1 MKNFKKTLNLTL
13 LSIMVILIGFSSIN
27 YAMADDVQNVNDSS
41 NQYNN
46 IDYDS
51 ALYDNDGAVID
62 TDYDSDDF
70 DYDEGESNSYS
81 TFAENS
87 DEVVSANNTLFNVIP
102 KKDLEEFKPDK
113 VIDMEAKKAYK
124 VTGLKR
130 RLNIQRSYV
139 ASGYIFVSQSN
150 SKGTTFLSRCELK
163 GTTATFKDEM
173 KLVNFGHNQT
183 LQFYS
188 HNNKTY
194 VLIGCKFNEN
204 NKKDTDKN
212 DTDKNDTD
220 KKDED
225 KPDDFGHG
233 MTIQVGRIR
242 YKAGTT
248 ISNYTQINRMVRL
261 DCANTSGKPF
271 DTITQGDKEI
281 SPNIKTAIR
290 RMDASLSSN
299 KKYLV
304 LAVRGIH
311 KNIQYSYYDFDVIN
325 NLLDKVDGKTP
336 NYINCS
342 DNTSIKNACKFSCI
356 QERGKRILPNGSCQ
370 GIDFTNAYS
379 IYMSSG
385 SGTSGVKYDSNDKDH
400 KNPFYFNY
408 MPKIAKMVRSSNG
421 YSYPLCIRINNIY
434 TSDTVPNHT
443 NLPNYYME
451 IEGIQNTADYLYF
464 VLVPAKIPYEE
475 ESDNNPEKDTTQYI
489 YSLSKQDIEEKIS

>member
-51 ALYDNDGAVID
+51 ALYDDDGAVID

-81 TFAENS
+81 TFTENS

-102 KKDLEEFKPDK
+102 KKDVEEVKPDK
-113 VIDMEAKKAYK
+113 VIDMKAKKAYK
-124 VTGLKR
+124 VTGLKH

-150 SKGTTFLSRCELK
+150 SKGTTFLSRCKLK
-163 GTTATFKDEM
+163 GTIATYKDEM

-194 VLIGCKFNEN
+194 VLIGCKGNTN
-204 NKKDTDKN
+204 VDIKTGN
-212 DTDKNDTD
+212 
-220 KKDED
+220 
-225 KPDDFGHG
+225 PDDDRKLGQNL
-233 MTIQVGRIR
+233 TIQVGRIQ

-271 DTITQGDKEI
+271 DTILNDEQELKN
-281 SPNIKTAIR
+281 NIKTVIK

-304 LAVRGIH
+304 LAVRSIH
-311 KNIQYSYYDFDVIN
+311 EHIQYSYYDFDVIN
-325 NLLDKVDGKTP
+325 NLLDKVEGKTP
-336 NYINCS
+336 NYIDCS
-342 DNTSIKNACKFSCI
+342 DNTNLNNACKFSCV
-356 QERGKRILPNGSCQ
+356 QKKGKRILPNGSCQ

-385 SGTSGVKYDSNDKDH
+385 SGTSGEKFFTEDKNYE
-400 KNPFYFNY
+400 NPFYFNY

-421 YSYPLCIRINNIY
+421 YSYSLCIRINNIY

-443 NLPNYYME
+443 NLPDYYME

>member
-41 NQYNN
+41 NQYDNT
-46 IDYDS
+46 DYDS
-51 ALYDNDGAVID
+51 S
-62 TDYDSDDF
+62 DYDEDDIVNTDMGSDDF
-70 DYDEGESNSYS
+70 DYEDEETCSYS
-81 TFAENS
+81 TSTNND
-87 DEVVSANNTLFNVIP
+87 DEDDDKDNNKGVKKINVVA
-102 KKDLEEFKPDK
+102 KDFVEEVKPNK
-113 VIDMEAKKAYK
+113 VVYMEAKKAYT

-130 RLNIQRSYV
+130 KLNIQRSYV

-150 SKGTTFLSRCELK
+150 SNGTTFLSRCELK

-204 NKKDTDKN
+204 NKKN
-212 DTDKNDTD
+212 TD
-220 KKDED
+220 KKDTD

-233 MTIQVGRIR
+233 MTIQVGRIQ

-271 DTITQGDKEI
+271 DTITDDDRKK
-281 SPNIKTAIR
+281 SSNIKTVIQ

-299 KKYLV
+299 KKFLV
-304 LAVRGIH
+304 LAVRSIH
-311 KNIQYSYYDFDVIN
+311 EHIQYSYYDFNVIN
-325 NLLDKVDGKTP
+325 NLLDKVEGKTP

-342 DNTSIKNACKFSCI
+342 DNTSIKNACKFSCV
-356 QERGKRILPNGSCQ
+356 QKNGKRILPNKSCQ

-385 SGTSGVKYDSNDKDH
+385 SGTNRNYKKGHYT
-400 KNPFYFNY
+400 NY
-408 MPKIAKMVRSSNG
+408 MPKIAKMVKNNNG
-421 YSYPLCIRINNIY
+421 YDYALCIRITNTY
-434 TSDTVPNHT
+434 TSKTVKNKT
-443 NLPNYYME
+443 TLPNYYME

-464 VLVPAKIPYEE
+464 VLSYARVPKSTDKTVEDE
-475 ESDNNPEKDTTQYI
+475 NHPEKNTTQYI